1 MMRGWRV
8 WIALWAGWTGLALFI
23 AVGASLTYVST
34 GRPGSWRLTI
44 AMQLGEWWVWA
55 ALTPLVVWLA
65 RRWPLRS
72 FWPPTPI
79 LVHLATGAVLAFLKT
94 ALDRRVRGLI
104 TGFMPYFLIST
115 VTFQFIIYWVI
126 VAVIHAVDGIRRERE
141 RERRAAQLETSLA
154 EARLELLRAQLHP
167 HFLFNTLN
175 AIAEFVHESPA
186 TADRLI
192 GALGDLLREATNGR
206 QQIALAAELDLL
218 RRYVEIQ
225 QARFED
231 RLELRIDADRDA
243 LAAMVPSFLLQPIVE
258 NSIRHG
264 LAGSSGGAA
273 AGTVAGA
280 SAGLGAGAAAGA
292 SAGPVAGAA
301 AGPVASA
308 AAGVAASL
316 AVPSGGTITIEAR
329 RAGDRLRIEVRDT
342 GAGLPDAGAREG
354 FGLGGTRARLQALYG
369 DRARVDVRNAD
380 GAGVRVTIEMP
391 MMPAAPVQPLAVEPS
406 GDGADAAANP
416 DRR

>member
-1 MMRGWRV
+1 MSRRWRV

-23 AVGASLTYVST
+23 AAGASLTYLST
-34 GRPGSWRLTI
+34 GRAASWRLTI
-44 AMQLGEWWVWA
+44 AMQLGDWWVWA
-55 ALTPLVVWLA
+55 ALTPLVIWLA

-72 FWPPTPI
+72 FWPLAPI
-79 LVHLATGAVLAFLKT
+79 LVHVAAGVLLAFAKT
-94 ALDRRVRGLI
+94 VVDRQVRGLI

-126 VAVIHAVDGIRRERE
+126 VAVITAVDGVRRERE

-175 AIAEFVHESPA
+175 AIAEFVHESPS

-231 RLELRIDADRDA
+231 RLDLRIDADADA
-243 LAAMVPSFLLQPIVE
+243 LEAMVPSFLLQPIVE

-264 LAGSSGGAA
+264 LAGTPEGAIA
-273 AGTVAGA
+273 
-280 SAGLGAGAAAGA
+280 
-292 SAGPVAGAA
+292 
-301 AGPVASA
+301 
-308 AAGVAASL
+308 
-316 AVPSGGTITIEAR
+316 IEAR
-329 RAGDRLRIEVRDT
+329 RAGDRLRIDVRDT
-342 GAGLPDAGAREG
+342 GGGLPDAGARER

-369 DRARVDVRNAD
+369 ERARVDVRNAD
-380 GAGVRVTIEMP
+380 GAGVLVTIEMP
-391 MMPAAPVQPLAVEPS
+391 ALPLVPVSSL
-406 GDGADAAANP
+406 GDGVNAAANP

>member
-1 MMRGWRV
+1 MIRMIRRWSV
-8 WIALWAGWTGLALFI
+8 WIALWAGWTGLALFL
-23 AVGASLTYVST
+23 AAGASLTYMST
-34 GRPGSWRLTI
+34 GRPGNWRLTI
-44 AMQLGEWWVWA
+44 AMQLGEWWMWA
-55 ALTPLVVWLA
+55 ALTPLLVWLA
-65 RRWPLRS
+65 RRWPIRS
-72 FWPPTPI
+72 VWPPTPI
-79 LVHLATGAVLAFLKT
+79 LVHVAAGVALAFIKT
-94 ALDRRVRGLI
+94 VVDRRVRGLI
-104 TGFMPYFLIST
+104 TGFLPYLLIST

-126 VAVIHAVDGIRRERE
+126 VAVIHGVDSIRRERD

-192 GALGDLLREATNGR
+192 AALSDLLREATNGR
-206 QQIALAAELDLL
+206 QQIALAAEIDLL

-264 LAGSSGGAA
+264 LLGLSPEAS
-273 AGTVAGA
+273 AGA
-280 SAGLGAGAAAGA
+280 STGQAA
-292 SAGPVAGAA
+292 VN
-301 AGPVASA
+301 
-308 AAGVAASL
+308 
-316 AVPSGGTITIEAR
+316 GGTIAIEAR
-329 RAGDRLRIEVRDT
+329 RAGDRLRIDVRDT
-342 GAGLPDAGAREG
+342 GAGLPDAGARER

-369 DRARVDVRNAD
+369 DRARVDVRNAN
-380 GAGVRVTIEMP
+380 GAGVLVTLEMP
-391 MMPAAPVQPLAVEPS
+391 AMLS
-406 GDGADAAANP
+406 GDDADAAANV

>member
-1 MMRGWRV
+1 
-8 WIALWAGWTGLALFI
+8 
-23 AVGASLTYVST
+23 
-34 GRPGSWRLTI
+34 
-44 AMQLGEWWVWA
+44 MQLGEWWLWA
-55 ALTPLVVWLA
+55 ALTPVVVWVA

-72 FWPPTPI
+72 FWPPAPI
-79 LVHLATGAVLAFLKT
+79 LVHVAAGAVLAFFKT
-94 ALDRRVRGLI
+94 VADRRVRGLI

-126 VAVIHAVDGIRRERE
+126 VAVVHAVDGIRRERE

-175 AIAEFVHESPA
+175 AIAEFVHESPS

-206 QQIALAAELDLL
+206 QQIALAAEIDLL

-231 RLELRIDADRDA
+231 RLDLRIDADRDA

-264 LAGSSGGAA
+264 LTGPTGPSTAR
-273 AGTVAGA
+273 AGTIA
-280 SAGLGAGAAAGA
+280 
-292 SAGPVAGAA
+292 
-301 AGPVASA
+301 
-308 AAGVAASL
+308 
-316 AVPSGGTITIEAR
+316 IEAR
-329 RAGDRLRIEVRDT
+329 TAGDRLRIDVRDT

-354 FGLGGTRARLQALYG
+354 FGLGGTRARLRALYG

-380 GAGVRVTIEMP
+380 GAGVLVTIEMP
-391 MMPAAPVQPLAVEPS
+391 AKPS
-406 GDGADAAANP
+406 GFSGDDANAAANA

>member
-1 MMRGWRV
+1 MTSRWRV
-8 WIALWAGWTGLALFI
+8 WIALWAGWTGLALFM
-23 AVGASLTYVST
+23 AVGASLTYLST
-34 GRPGSWRLTI
+34 GRPGNWRLSI

-55 ALTPLVVWLA
+55 AFTPLVVWLA
-65 RRWPLRS
+65 RRWPLRT

-79 LVHLATGAVLAFLKT
+79 LVHVAAGAVMALVKT
-94 ALDRRVRGLI
+94 VVDRRVRGLI
-104 TGFMPYFLIST
+104 TGFTPYFLIST

-126 VAVIHAVDGIRRERE
+126 VAVIHAFDGIR

-175 AIAEFVHESPA
+175 AIAEFVHESPS

-192 GALGDLLREATNGR
+192 GALSDLLREATNGR
-206 QQIALAAELDLL
+206 QQIALAAEIDLL

-225 QARFED
+225 QARFEG
-231 RLELRIDADRDA
+231 RLDVRIDADRDA

-264 LAGSSGGAA
+264 L
-273 AGTVAGA
+273 T
-280 SAGLGAGAAAGA
+280 
-292 SAGPVAGAA
+292 GP
-301 AGPVASA
+301 SA
-308 AAGVAASL
+308 AR
-316 AVPSGGTITIEAR
+316 GGTIAIEAR
-329 RAGDRLRIEVRDT
+329 RTGDRLRVDVRDT

-354 FGLGGTRARLQALYG
+354 FGLGSTRARLQALYG

-380 GAGVRVTIEMP
+380 GAGVLVTIEMP
-391 MMPAAPVQPLAVEPS
+391 LMSVTPGTSEMPGRSAMSMTPETPATPETPETPAMPVMSNAPERRTTLS
-406 GDGADAAANP
+406 GDGADAAAHA

>member
-1 MMRGWRV
+1 MNRRWRV

-23 AVGASLTYVST
+23 AAGASLTYLST
-34 GRPGSWRLTI
+34 GGAANWRLTI
-44 AMQLGEWWVWA
+44 AMQLGEWWLWA
-55 ALTPLVVWLA
+55 ALTPVVVWLA

-72 FWPPTPI
+72 FWPPAPI
-79 LVHLATGAVLAFLKT
+79 LVHVAAGAVLAFFKT
-94 ALDRRVRGLI
+94 VADRRVRGLI

-126 VAVIHAVDGIRRERE
+126 VACVHAVDGIS

-175 AIAEFVHESPA
+175 AIAEFVHESPS

-206 QQIALAAELDLL
+206 QQIALSAEIDLL
-218 RRYVEIQ
+218 RRYLEIQ

-231 RLELRIDADRDA
+231 RLDLRIDADRDA

-264 LAGSSGGAA
+264 L
-273 AGTVAGA
+273 TKLNGA
-280 SAGLGAGAAAGA
+280 SAAPGGTAR
-292 SAGPVAGAA
+292 
-301 AGPVASA
+301 
-308 AAGVAASL
+308 
-316 AVPSGGTITIEAR
+316 GGTIAIDAR
-329 RAGDRLRIEVRDT
+329 TAGDRLRIGVRDT
-342 GAGLPDAGAREG
+342 GAGLPDEGAREG
-354 FGLGGTRARLQALYG
+354 FGLGGTRARLHALYG

-380 GAGVRVTIEMP
+380 GAGVLVTLELPITK
-391 MMPAAPVQPLAVEPS
+391 AVSSS
-406 GDGADAAANP
+406 GDGTYAAANA

>member
-1 MMRGWRV
+1 MIRRWRV

-23 AVGASLTYVST
+23 AAGASLTYVST
-34 GRPGSWRLTI
+34 GRAGSWRLTI
-44 AMQLGEWWVWA
+44 AMQLGEWWAWA
-55 ALTPLVVWLA
+55 VLTPVVVWLA

-72 FWPPTPI
+72 LWPPTPI
-79 LVHLATGAVLAFLKT
+79 LVHLAAGAVLAFVKT
-94 ALDRRVRGLI
+94 VVDRRVRGLI

-141 RERRAAQLETSLA
+141 RERRAAQLESSLA

-175 AIAEFVHESPA
+175 AIAEFVHESPS

-192 GALGDLLREATNGR
+192 GALSDLLREATNGR

-225 QARFED
+225 QARFEG
-231 RLELRIDADRDA
+231 RLDLRIDADRDA

-258 NSIRHG
+258 NSIHHG
-264 LAGSSGGAA
+264 LAG
-273 AGTVAGA
+273 
-280 SAGLGAGAAAGA
+280 
-292 SAGPVAGAA
+292 P
-301 AGPVASA
+301 SA
-308 AAGVAASL
+308 AREGAIA
-316 AVPSGGTITIEAR
+316 IEAR
-329 RAGDRLRIEVRDT
+329 VAGDRLRIDVRDT
-342 GAGLPDAGAREG
+342 GAGLPDEGPRER

-380 GAGVRVTIEMP
+380 GAGVLVTIEMP
-391 MMPAAPVQPLAVEPS
+391 VVPVIPVAESPS
-406 GDGADAAANP
+406 GDGADAAANA

>member
-1 MMRGWRV
+1 MRSRWRV

-23 AVGASLTYVST
+23 AVGTSLTYVST
-34 GRPGSWRLTI
+34 GRAGSWRLTI

-55 ALTPLVVWLA
+55 ALTPVVMWLA

-72 FWPPTPI
+72 FWPPGPI
-79 LVHLATGAVLAFLKT
+79 LVHVAAGALLAFMKT
-94 ALDRRVRGLI
+94 VVDRRVRGLI
-104 TGFMPYFLIST
+104 TGFMPYLLIST

-126 VAVIHAVDGIRRERE
+126 VAVITAVDGIRRERE

-175 AIAEFVHESPA
+175 AIAEFVHESPS

-192 GALGDLLREATNGR
+192 GALSERLREATNGR
-206 QQIALAAELDLL
+206 QQIALAAEIDLL

-225 QARFED
+225 QARFEG
-231 RLELRIDADRDA
+231 RLDLRVDADREA

-264 LAGSSGGAA
+264 LAGASAA
-273 AGTVAGA
+273 PSDAALVGA
-280 SAGLGAGAAAGA
+280 SAESNGAR
-292 SAGPVAGAA
+292 
-301 AGPVASA
+301 
-308 AAGVAASL
+308 
-316 AVPSGGTITIEAR
+316 GGTIAIEAR
-329 RAGDRLRIEVRDT
+329 RTGDRLRIDVRDS
-342 GAGLPDAGAREG
+342 GAGLPDAGARER

-369 DRARVDVRNAD
+369 DRALVDVRNAD
-380 GAGVRVTIEMP
+380 GAGVLVTIEMP
-391 MMPAAPVQPLAVEPS
+391 VTAMPQQPS
-406 GDGADAAANP
+406 GADADAAANP

>member
-1 MMRGWRV
+1 MRSRWRV

-23 AVGASLTYVST
+23 AVGTSLTYVST
-34 GRPGSWRLTI
+34 GRAGSWRLTI

-55 ALTPLVVWLA
+55 ALTPVVMWLA

-72 FWPPTPI
+72 FWPPGPI
-79 LVHLATGAVLAFLKT
+79 LVHVAAGALLAFMKT
-94 ALDRRVRGLI
+94 VVDRRVRGLI
-104 TGFMPYFLIST
+104 TGFMPYLLIST

-126 VAVIHAVDGIRRERE
+126 VAVITAVDGIRRERE

-175 AIAEFVHESPA
+175 AIAEFVHESPS

-192 GALGDLLREATNGR
+192 GALSELLREATNGR
-206 QQIALAAELDLL
+206 QQIALAAEIDLL

-225 QARFED
+225 QARFEG
-231 RLELRIDADRDA
+231 RLDLRVDADREA

-264 LAGSSGGAA
+264 LAKSF
-273 AGTVAGA
+273 AGA
-280 SAGLGAGAAAGA
+280 IA
-292 SAGPVAGAA
+292 
-301 AGPVASA
+301 
-308 AAGVAASL
+308 
-316 AVPSGGTITIEAR
+316 IEAR
-329 RAGDRLRIEVRDT
+329 RTGDRLRIDVRDT
-342 GAGLPDAGAREG
+342 GAGLPDAGARER

-380 GAGVRVTIEMP
+380 GAGVLVTIEMP
-391 MMPAAPVQPLAVEPS
+391 VTAMPQQPS
-406 GDGADAAANP
+406 GADADAAANP

>member
-1 MMRGWRV
+1 MIRRWRV

-23 AVGASLTYVST
+23 AAGASLTYVST
-34 GRPGSWRLTI
+34 GRTASWRLTI

-55 ALTPLVVWLA
+55 ALTPLVAWLA
-65 RRWPLRS
+65 QRWPVRS
-72 FWPPTPI
+72 FWPPKPI
-79 LVHLATGAVLAFLKT
+79 LVHIAAGAVLAFMKT
-94 ALDRRVRGLI
+94 VIDRRVRGLI

-126 VAVIHAVDGIRRERE
+126 VAVFHAIDGSRRERE

-192 GALGDLLREATNGR
+192 GALSDLLREATNGR
-206 QQIALAAELDLL
+206 QQIALSAELDLL

-231 RLELRIDADRDA
+231 RLALRIDADRDA
-243 LAAMVPSFLLQPIVE
+243 LAVTVPSFLLQPIVE

-264 LAGSSGGAA
+264 LTGSSAGSSARP
-273 AGTVAGA
+273 
-280 SAGLGAGAAAGA
+280 
-292 SAGPVAGAA
+292 SAGP
-301 AGPVASA
+301 SA
-308 AAGVAASL
+308 AR
-316 AVPSGGTITIEAR
+316 GGTIAIEAR

-342 GAGLPDAGAREG
+342 GAGLPDAGASEG
-354 FGLGGTRARLQALYG
+354 FGLGGTRARLHALYG

-380 GAGVRVTIEMP
+380 GAGVLVTIEMP
-391 MMPAAPVQPLAVEPS
+391 VMPMMPVIPMSANPS
-406 GDGADAAANP
+406 GENADAAANA

>member
-1 MMRGWRV
+1 MTSRWRV

-23 AVGASLTYVST
+23 AVGASLTYLST
-34 GRPGSWRLTI
+34 GRPGNWRLTI

-72 FWPPTPI
+72 VWPPTSI
-79 LVHLATGAVLAFLKT
+79 LVHVAAGAIVAFVKT
-94 ALDRRVRGLI
+94 VIDRRIRGAI
-104 TGFMPYFLIST
+104 TGFLPYLLIST

-126 VAVIHAVDGIRRERE
+126 VAVIHAFDGIRRERE

-175 AIAEFVHESPA
+175 AIAELVHESPS

-192 GALGDLLREATNGR
+192 GALSDLLREATNGR
-206 QQIALAAELDLL
+206 QQIALAAEIDLL

-231 RLELRIDADRDA
+231 RLVLRVDADREA

-264 LAGSSGGAA
+264 LAG
-273 AGTVAGA
+273 AGD
-280 SAGLGAGAAAGA
+280 GAGAG
-292 SAGPVAGAA
+292 
-301 AGPVASA
+301 
-308 AAGVAASL
+308 
-316 AVPSGGTITIEAR
+316 GGTIALVAR
-329 RAGDRLRIEVRDT
+329 CVGDRLRIEVRDT

-354 FGLGGTRARLQALYG
+354 FGLGSTRARLQALFG
-369 DRARVDVRNAD
+369 DRARVDLRNAD
-380 GAGVRVTIEMP
+380 GAGVLVTIEMP
-391 MMPAAPVQPLAVEPS
+391 FAREMPESAGTRGTPKKVAMATGE
-406 GDGADAAANP
+406 DADAAANA